1 VTTTRDDIM
10 NAESRVA
17 LVTGG
22 AVRVGRAISLGLAG
36 TGARVVVHYHSSG
49 GEARSLAREIA
60 DGGGEAA
67 LVRAD
72 LSRHEEVERL
82 AGEAWSAFGRLD
94 VVVNNASVF
103 PPESFAD
110 VDEALWDSTL
120 AVNLKA
126 PFFLTQRLGLR
137 MMEGDGGVIVNIAD
151 LAGLQAWSGH
161 AAHAISKA
169 GLVHLTRV
177 AARALAPSVRVVGIA
192 PGTVLP
198 PDDYPAE
205 RIERLAARTALRR
218 IGTPR
223 DVVDAVLY
231 LVGAS
236 FVTGEVL
243 VVDGGR
249 TLQA

>member
-1 VTTTRDDIM
+1 M
-10 NAESRVA
+10 NADSRVA

-36 TGARVVVHYHSSG
+36 RGARVVVHYHSSDR
-49 GEARSLAREIA
+49 EARSLAEEIA
-60 DGGGEAA
+60 DRGGEAA
-67 LVRAD
+67 LIRAD
-72 LSRHEEVERL
+72 LSRHEDVERL
-82 AGEAWSAFGRLD
+82 AEEAWSAFGRLD

-103 PPESFAD
+103 PPESFTE

-120 AVNLKA
+120 AINLKA
-126 PFFLTQRLGLR
+126 PFFITQHVGRR
-137 MMEGDGGVIVNIAD
+137 MKEGDGGVIVNIAD
-151 LAGLQAWSGH
+151 LAGLQPWSGY
-161 AAHAISKA
+161 AAHAVSKA

-198 PDDYPAE
+198 PDDFPAE
-205 RIERLAARTALRR
+205 RVERLAARTALGR
-218 IGTPR
+218 IGSPR

-231 LVGAS
+231 LIDAG